1 MTAAHE
7 RPHVVAVDVGGT
19 SIKGARVNADGLVA
33 ACHAIRTPVTD
44 GPTAV
49 ITAIRALV
57 QSLLDPSVVAVGLVV
72 PGDVDGDAGVARYS
86 ANLGWRDVPL
96 RQVVGDDTGLPT
108 VLAHDVHAAAL
119 AEREIGVAR
128 DLDDVVVVAIGT
140 GIAAV
145 SVCAGREVD
154 GAAGLAGEIG
164 HLAVVADGEPCPC
177 GQRGCLERYA
187 SAAAVA
193 RRYAERTGRRLRAED
208 VVARRE
214 SDEAADAVWREATD
228 ALATALAACTM
239 MIDPDVFALTG
250 GLAAAGAALAEPVR
264 TRLAELVR
272 FRPVPPVIA
281 SSLAADAGRTGAAIL
296 AWRLGAH

>member
-7 RPHVVAVDVGGT
+7 RPQVVAVDVGGT
-19 SIKGARVNADGLVA
+19 SIKGARVDADGLVA

-72 PGDVDGDAGVARYS
+72 PGDVDGDAGIARYS

-177 GQRGCLERYA
+177 GQRGCWSATRPPPPSRAGMPNAPVVDCAPRTWLPGA
-187 SAAAVA
+187 SPTRQPTRSGA
-193 RRYAERTGRRLRAED
+193 RR
-208 VVARRE
+208 
-214 SDEAADAVWREATD
+214 
-228 ALATALAACTM
+228 
-239 MIDPDVFALTG
+239 
-250 GLAAAGAALAEPVR
+250 R
-264 TRLAELVR
+264 TRS
-272 FRPVPPVIA
+272 PPRSRRA
-281 SSLAADAGRTGAAIL
+281 P
-296 AWRLGAH
+296 